1 MISASLLKAMQRQ
14 KCEMLILQ
22 AAEELL
28 PEKSC
33 HILSLEEIAAQV
45 GISNETLNLYFA
57 QKDNLIVQF
66 LRIREIATHPSSAIP
81 DGSLNRLS

>member
-1 MISASLLKAMQRQ
+1 MISASLLKATQRQ

-22 AAEELL
+22 AAEELV

-33 HILSLEEIAAQV
+33 HILSLDEIAALV

-66 LRIREIATHPSSAIP
+66 LESE
-81 DGSLNRLS
+81 RLQPILPRQYQTDR